1 MESNTGTPS
10 YFFGTIHV
18 PYTQVWDY
26 IPQNAKDAFR
36 YADRIY
42 FELDLTDITTAA
54 ALAECQMLPDEQDVS
69 SVLPKRLYRK
79 LRRHMEYI
87 REKFP
92 DWISSEQRHRAA
104 DLEYYS
110 DYQYR

>member
-1 MESNTGTPS
+1 MPS

-36 YADRIY
+36 YSDVVY
-42 FELDLTDITTAA
+42 FELDLTDMATAT
-54 ALAECQMLPDEQDVS
+54 ALAECQMLPEEGDVS
-69 SVLPKRLYRK
+69 EVLPKRLYRK

-87 REKFP
+87 REMIP
-92 DWISSEQRHRAA
+92 EWISSKQKYKVA
-104 DLEYYS
+104 DLEYYA